1 MPNRNNTVSEKG
13 RGAQSSKP
21 KLGHGNS
28 LKAQENPS
36 NQGRENGCKAGFGAQ
51 GGDLNENN
59 MDKCEDSN
67 GKKIIKSA
75 KMDKN
80 GQNKEQL
87 INGAR
92 SKTEEPKQETNKLK
106 RG

>member
-1 MPNRNNTVSEKG
+1 MSELSLLQCPWGNTNK
-13 RGAQSSKP
+13 
-21 KLGHGNS
+21 
-28 LKAQENPS
+28 
-36 NQGRENGCKAGFGAQ
+36 
-51 GGDLNENN
+51 NENN

-92 SKTEEPKQETNKLK
+92 SKTEEPKQETNKLNI
-106 RG
+106 G